1 MRVNQLDAAKKI
13 VGAVTKIVDPQPRPA
28 TAQTVTIGCPPE
40 RVAEFWRDPAQ
51 LSVVLGD
58 IGMVESAG
66 GETYRWRLQN
76 EPDVAWDS
84 RLVTDAGA
92 VRFIGTGDDNEL
104 AVTFRPAPRDLGTEV
119 TLRVKTPAPGLLS
132 GAAAYKV
139 LYRLRALLQTGEVP
153 TIKSNPSAR
162 NSAR

>member
-1 MRVNQLDAAKKI
+1 MNQLDAAKKI
-13 VGAVTKIVDPQPRPA
+13 VGAVTKIIDPQPRPA
-28 TAQTVTIGCPPE
+28 TAQTVTIGCSAE

-58 IGMVESAG
+58 IGTVESAG
-66 GETYRWRLQN
+66 GETYRWRLTD
-76 EPDVAWDS
+76 EPDVAWES
-84 RLVTDAGA
+84 RLATDAGA
-92 VRFIGTGDDNEL
+92 TRFIGTGDDNEL
-104 AVTFRPAPRDLGTEV
+104 SVNYRPAPRDMGTEV

-162 NSAR
+162 SSAR